1 MQKTCLRALLWALKC
16 FLLPASSEA
25 SLSLILHLKEEKGRS
40 LNENPDLLDSKAR
53 LLTAILPTPS
63 GDTQSTITYD
73 LALDPGRPHSVA
85 IFDETQNSTRRRV
98 ETLRLSQKCET
109 LKLRLLVSRG

>member
-1 MQKTCLRALLWALKC
+1 MAKVGQFGSRGTGPTPL
-16 FLLPASSEA
+16 A
-25 SLSLILHLKEEKGRS
+25 SLTPKPGSLT
-40 LNENPDLLDSKAR
+40 PFF
-53 LLTAILPTPS
+53 PTPS

-73 LALDPGRPHSVA
+73 LALDPGRPHSLA